1 MRTMAKAV
9 VLLLAVAFV
18 AGVWDARYGQE
29 RRPAR
34 PAAPFRTDPLQR
46 SRQPRPAPEL
56 VAVRTFEHK
65 GYDRVLFTFRG
76 PLPGYR
82 VRYVPQVAD
91 QAGRRLPLPGRA
103 FLAVTFEPAR
113 AHDPAGAATVSTA
126 TLTPGSPVLR
136 QVRFAGDFEGR
147 VGYGLGLAGR
157 AGFRVS
163 ELRDP
168 TRVAVD
174 VR

>member
-1 MRTMAKAV
+1 MRTMARAV
-9 VLLLAVAFV
+9 VLLLVLAFV
-18 AGVWDARYGQE
+18 AGVWDSRYGQE

-34 PAAPFRTDPLQR
+34 PAAPFRTDPLER
-46 SRQPRPAPEL
+46 DRQARPAPEL
-56 VAVRTFEHK
+56 VSVQAVERK
-65 GYDRVLFTFRG
+65 GYDRVLFTFQG
-76 PLPGYR
+76 AMPGYQ
-82 VRYVPQVAD
+82 VRYAPQVTD
-91 QAGRRLPLPGRA
+91 QAGRPVALRGKA

-113 AHDPAGAATVSTA
+113 AHDPGGEPTVSTA

-147 VGYGLGLAGR
+147 VSFGLGLRGR
-157 AGFRVS
+157 GGFRVA

>member
-1 MRTMAKAV
+1 MRTMARAV
-9 VLLLAVAFV
+9 VLLLVVAFV
-18 AGVWDARYGQE
+18 AGVWDSRYGQE

-34 PAAPFRTDPLQR
+34 SPAPFRTDPVER
-46 SRQPRPAPEL
+46 SRQARSAPEL
-56 VAVRTFEHK
+56 VSVRAVERE

-76 PLPGYR
+76 SAPGYQ
-82 VRYVPQVAD
+82 VRYVPEVAD
-91 QAGRRLPLPGRA
+91 QAGRPLALPGRA

-113 AHDPAGAATVSTA
+113 AHDPGGTATVSTA

-147 VGYGLGLAGR
+147 VSFGLGLAGR
-157 AGFRVS
+157 DGFRVS

-168 TRVAVD
+168 IRVAVD

>member
-1 MRTMAKAV
+1 MRTMARAV
-9 VLLLAVAFV
+9 VLLLVLAFV
-18 AGVWDARYGQE
+18 AGVWDSRYGQE

-34 PAAPFRTDPLQR
+34 APAPFRTDPLQR
-46 SRQPRPAPEL
+46 SRQARPAPEL
-56 VAVRTFEHK
+56 VSVQAVERK
-65 GYDRVLFTFRG
+65 GYDRVLFTFQG
-76 PLPGYR
+76 AMPGYQ
-82 VRYVPQVAD
+82 VRYAPQVTD
-91 QAGRRLPLPGRA
+91 QAGRPVALRGKA

-113 AHDPAGAATVSTA
+113 AHDPGGEPTVSTA

-136 QVRFAGDFEGR
+136 QVRFAGDFEGQ
-147 VGYGLGLAGR
+147 VSFGLGLAGR
-157 AGFRVS
+157 DGFRVS

>member
-1 MRTMAKAV
+1 MRTLAKAV
-9 VLLLAVAFV
+9 GLLLVVAFV

-34 PAAPFRTDPLQR
+34 PPAPFRTDPVER

-56 VAVRTFEHK
+56 VSVRTVEHK

-76 PLPGYR
+76 AVPGYQ
-82 VRYVPQVAD
+82 VRYVPEVAD
-91 QAGRRLPLPGRA
+91 RAGRALPLPGRA
-103 FLAVTFEPAR
+103 FLAVTFQPAR
-113 AHDPAGAATVSTA
+113 AHDPAGASTVSTG
-126 TLTPGSPVLR
+126 TLTPRSPVLR

-147 VGYGLGLAGR
+147 VSFGLGLAGR
-157 AGFRVS
+157 GGFRVS